1 MLVSRLVILLKR
13 LPEKRWVLHARNEQK
28 NKGAKRQVKKDWKQ
42 PEKTKLIKIKKEGI
56 YV

>member
-1 MLVSRLVILLKR
+1 MQGMNKKIS
-13 LPEKRWVLHARNEQK
+13 
-28 NKGAKRQVKKDWKQ
+28 KGAKRQVKKDWKQ